1 MKKVIIAALA
11 LTGFSVAS
19 FAQAVPAVKK
29 SKPSKML
36 VVKKQTDVKAP
47 SKVVALTKVTAPA
60 AKPVAMPAVTIKTPA
75 KQEAKTVAKIRVT
88 PSKQEV
94 KALAATKP
102 LANTSNHAQLKNDG
116 TPDKRFKASTVIAS
130 GPLKR
135 NGTPDMRYKAN
146 KKNK

>member
-47 SKVVALTKVTAPA
+47 SKVVALNKVKAPVDKSVASPVATKVA
-60 AKPVAMPAVTIKTPA
+60 A
-75 KQEAKTVAKIRVT
+75 
-88 PSKQEV
+88 KQEV
-94 KALAATKP
+94 KTVAVAKVTPVKQEVKTLAVNKPAAITKVAGTAP
-102 LANTSNHAQLKNDG
+102 LKKDG
-116 TPDKRFKASTVIAS
+116 TPDKRFKTNTDVAK
-130 GPLKR
+130 GPLKKD
-135 NGTPDMRYKAN
+135 GTPDMRYKAN
-146 KKNK
+146 KKQ

>member
-47 SKVVALTKVTAPA
+47 SKVVALNKVKAPVATPVATKVA
-60 AKPVAMPAVTIKTPA
+60 A
-75 KQEAKTVAKIRVT
+75 
-88 PSKQEV
+88 KQEV
-94 KALAATKP
+94 KTVAVAKVTPVKQEVKTVAVNKPAAITKVAGTAP
-102 LANTSNHAQLKNDG
+102 LKKVG
-116 TPDKRFKASTVIAS
+116 TPDKRFKTNTDVAK
-130 GPLKR
+130 GPLKKD
-135 NGTPDMRYKAN
+135 GTPDMRYKAN
-146 KKNK
+146 KKQ